1 MVSKVYGKAD
11 GVDITFYHD
20 HGDIWQIDVP
30 WNDDGKYTAEIFAED
45 DGGNITFRCSALFVI
60 SGHELQ
66 AVVMLNEMSAQV
78 GCEKIKYCTEII
90 EEQFAGSVQEGG
102 YQIESVICSRSHV
115 LIFRRPD
122 TFARL

>member
-45 DGGNITFRCSALFVI
+45 DGGNITFRCSTLFVI

-78 GCEKIKYCTEII
+78 GCEKNKILHRDYRRAVCRICT
-90 EEQFAGSVQEGG
+90 G
-102 YQIESVICSRSHV
+102 
-115 LIFRRPD
+115 RRVSD
-122 TFARL
+122 